1 MSDAPLA
8 SLPGN
13 QLPGLDMGQ
22 VERER
27 KEMWSRMFQKYEDM
41 EEMDE
46 MSEEVTLEDID
57 KPETVEKIFKKRLH
71 SQFVQPSSTV
81 KQYLMEHADEM
92 DEIATIAGPP
102 DSDEEDLSDDSEDE
116 LYSSGSDAYNVH
128 VAKNILTPASMED
141 IDLDD
146 DNDDDYDENVNGTLV
161 GINED
166 DDLYNAAPMPET
178 KNLYDSNHNPRSF
191 YEPNN
196 KKPRLKSPSR
206 SCIDQPSDEGILM
219 ICQEVTNSRETDE
232 DDPDCLSKKPN
243 IVCCECLTST
253 FYYAL
258 PVREQLVCDECL
270 AGDHRDCEVEEC
282 VVCKEVGELISLRRQ
297 AEVFGRVE
305 QRKLELSCSGLNEK
319 TDMSDEDVSDTRI
332 VVKES
337 LKKPSDNISPTKLL
351 VNAVDAATIDGT
363 NDDEGAHTE
372 PDIGMRQS
380 SRSTPSPS
388 PGDNARGPL
397 HQFLPPLAQCGAGD
411 NAAEPLHQFLPP
423 LAQCGAGDNAAEP
436 LHQFLPPLAQCG
448 AGDNVGEPLH
458 QFLPPLAQCGA
469 GQYPSSLVS
478 QAPHH
483 KYSLNKVYPG
493 SSSSITLYYCCT
505 KKSQGCKGKCKVRL
519 DKENKVELV
528 LFSNTEHS
536 HH

>member
-305 QRKLELSCSGLNEK
+305 HRKLELSCSGLNEK
-319 TDMSDEDVSDTRI
+319 TADMSDEDVSDTRI
-332 VVKES
+332 KEEES
-337 LKKPSDNISPTKLL
+337 LKKPSDNLSPTNLV
-351 VNAVDAATIDGT
+351 VNAVDAATIDDT
-363 NDDEGAHTE
+363 EDDEGAHTA
-372 PDIGMRQS
+372 PDTGMRQS
-380 SRSTPSPS
+380 SISPPSP
-388 PGDNARGPL
+388 
-397 HQFLPPLAQCGAGD
+397 
-411 NAAEPLHQFLPP
+411 
-423 LAQCGAGDNAAEP
+423 
-436 LHQFLPPLAQCG
+436 
-448 AGDNVGEPLH
+448 GEPLH

-469 GQYPSSLVS
+469 GEYPSSLVS
-478 QAPHH
+478 QATHH
-483 KYSLNKVYPG
+483 KYSLNKVYPGSG